1 VTHHDNTFTE
11 SSYNPDG
18 TLESTKDELQRQT
31 SYAYDAYKL
40 AFSALSSDDLDPLFI
55 GAVEAVEES
64 VLNAMLAADTMIGK
78 RGRRVAALDPA
89 RLKSFF

>member
-1 VTHHDNTFTE
+1 M
-11 SSYNPDG
+11 
-18 TLESTKDELQRQT
+18 
-31 SYAYDAYKL
+31 
-40 AFSALSSDDLDPLFI
+40 

-64 VLNAMLAADTMIGK
+64 VLNAMLAADPMIGK